1 MTSTAAPIPPT
12 EKTFLGQ
19 PRWFGTLFVVD
30 MWERFSFYGMLA
42 ILALFLVA
50 SPEDGGLGMSEV
62 DAAALFGMYMSLVFM
77 AALPGGWLADR
88 VLGARRATL
97 WGGIFITAG
106 HVFLSV
112 PAKPTLYLGLGCI
125 IIGTGLVK
133 PSMAAMVGDMYQ
145 GQPERREA
153 AFSLFYMSVQV
164 SALLAPL
171 ITGFAAERINWHLG
185 FGIAA
190 FGMIVGLIQYVV
202 GMRGLGDVGSRPSNP
217 APPEVRA
224 RVWRRSALY
233 GGIPAL
239 LAIVGVASGV
249 LALQQVL
256 MVLGLMVLGVPV
268 VYWVRLNRRPEI
280 QPYRVRL
287 RAFLWMLIASSF
299 FWMMYAQGPAL
310 MNIFAK
316 DSVDRDLWGFE
327 IPASWFQ
334 SAQPLFLLL
343 LAPGFAALWV
353 KLGSRVAV
361 PPKFVAGMLLG
372 GVSFLIMAVAAM
384 LAESSPVSPLWLLT
398 VYLIIVC
405 GELVVAP
412 VGLSLAAQV
421 APPGFSS
428 QMIGLFWLFA
438 AVGAATGG
446 QLAGITAVVSEAT
459 FYLIL
464 AGVGLTVAAALA
476 VGVRSLTRRLADDP
490 IPVTPTMPSA
500 AAEGVKSLS

>member
-1 MTSTAAPIPPT
+1 MTSTATPIPPA

-19 PRWFGTLFVVD
+19 PRWFGTLFIVD

-50 SPEDGGLGMSEV
+50 SPADGGLGMSEV

-88 VLGARRATL
+88 ILGARRATL
-97 WGGIFITAG
+97 WGGVFITVG
-106 HVFLSV
+106 HIFLSV
-112 PAKPTLYLGLGCI
+112 PAEPTLYLGLGCI

-133 PSMAAMVGDMYQ
+133 PSMAAMIGDMYQ

-153 AFSLFYMSVQV
+153 AFSLFYMGIQV

-190 FGMIVGLIQYVV
+190 IGMVVGLIHYVI
-202 GMRGLGDVGSRPSNP
+202 GMRRLGDVGSRPANP
-217 APPEVRA
+217 APAEVRA
-224 RVWRRSALY
+224 RVWRRTAVF
-233 GGIPAL
+233 GGVPAL
-239 LAIVGVASGV
+239 LLTVGVATG
-249 LALQQVL
+249 LIALQQVL

-268 VYWVRLNRRPEI
+268 VYWIRLNRKPEI
-280 QPYRVRL
+280 APYRVRL
-287 RAFLWMLIASSF
+287 RAFLRMLIASAF
-299 FWMMYAQGPAL
+299 FWMLYAQGPAL

-316 DSVDRDLWGFE
+316 DSVDRNVLGFE
-327 IPASWFQ
+327 VPASWFQ
-334 SAQPLFLLL
+334 SVQPLFLLV
-343 LAPGFAALWV
+343 LAPGFAILWV
-353 KLGSRVAV
+353 RMGSRVAV
-361 PPKFVAGMLLG
+361 PPKFVAGMFLG
-372 GVSFLIMAVAAM
+372 GVSFVVMAFAAS
-384 LAESSPVSPLWLLT
+384 LAENGPVSPLWLLT

-438 AVGAATGG
+438 AVGAASGG
-446 QLAGITAVVSEAT
+446 QIAGLTAVVSDAT
-459 FYLIL
+459 FYLL
-464 AGVGLTVAAALA
+464 LSGVGLAVAVALA
-476 VGVRSLTRRLADDP
+476 VSARSLTRRLADEPVPDP
-490 IPVTPTMPSA
+490 ATAPPTAGSVPA
-500 AAEGVKSLS
+500 AR